1 MTQYVKRF
9 RERRTLGP
17 RCLEPVACPRPGALP
32 AGLSLPRTQKQDRVS
47 ACLLKDSLSS
57 RPSGCSRT
65 GRARRVSP
73 KAVGAE
79 RTCSCGCGR
88 RSGCSGRGTSS
99 SAWGHVIGQAHH
111 WVSVAVEWCGEVPGG
126 CRVTEGD
133 PVCAHAWVSLSR
145 RAQARSSLGVGPS
158 AGQMCVEDMRG
169 AWAPG
174 PRVPWEQPRP
184 LCAAAVSAEGLSPR
198 SPATVGRSG
207 GLGLVLRLA
216 RTAPRLRCSLV
227 GVDVRARVGNQRPL
241 SHRVVCLVHM
251 HMPTPSGFSRRCALH
266 DVCCGPL

>member
-1 MTQYVKRF
+1 M
-9 RERRTLGP
+9 
-17 RCLEPVACPRPGALP
+17 ACPRPGALP
-32 AGLSLPRTQKQDRVS
+32 AGLSLPRAQKQDRVS

-88 RSGCSGRGTSS
+88 RSGCSGRGTSI

-133 PVCAHAWVSLSR
+133 PVCAHVWVSLSR

-169 AWAPG
+169 AWALG
-174 PRVPWEQPRP
+174 PRVPWEQPGPSVLLLCLLRAFLQGHQRLSADPVASASCCDWPGPRRGSGAAWWVSTFVHVWGTSAHCHIGPSASSTCTCRP
-184 LCAAAVSAEGLSPR
+184 RPVSLGGVLSTTSAVGLSE
-198 SPATVGRSG
+198 
-207 GLGLVLRLA
+207 
-216 RTAPRLRCSLV
+216 
-227 GVDVRARVGNQRPL
+227 Q
-241 SHRVVCLVHM
+241 
-251 HMPTPSGFSRRCALH
+251 
-266 DVCCGPL
+266 